1 MDRRRILI
9 LQGHPDASAP
19 HLCHALAAAYAEGA
33 RQAGHEVRVVEIAK
47 LDFPLLRSQQ
57 EWEHAALPAG
67 LQAAQDEI
75 AWAQHL
81 LIVFPLWLG
90 DMPALLKGFLEQV
103 ARPAFAFK
111 GDAAG
116 RGSNPFMFKGLKGRS
131 ARIVVTMGMPA
142 LVYRWVFRARGVGL
156 LKRNILGFVGISPVR
171 DTLIGMVDRL
181 GEAGVRKWQGRLR
194 ALGARAV

>member
-1 MDRRRILI
+1 MNSRRILI

-33 RQAGHEVRVVEIAK
+33 RNAGHEVHVVEIAR
-47 LDFPLLRSQQ
+47 LDFPLLRSQH
-57 EWEHAALPAG
+57 EWEHSPLPAG

-90 DMPALLKGFLEQV
+90 DMPALVKGFLEQV
-103 ARPAFAFK
+103 TRPGFAFK
-111 GDAAG
+111 GDAAE

-142 LVYRWVFRARGVGL
+142 LVYRWYFRARGVGL
-156 LKRNILGFVGISPVR
+156 LKRNILGFVGIAPVR
-171 DTLIGMVDRL
+171 DTLVGMVDKL
-181 GEAGVRKWQGRLR
+181 GEAGVRKWQDKLH
-194 ALGARAV
+194 ALGARAA